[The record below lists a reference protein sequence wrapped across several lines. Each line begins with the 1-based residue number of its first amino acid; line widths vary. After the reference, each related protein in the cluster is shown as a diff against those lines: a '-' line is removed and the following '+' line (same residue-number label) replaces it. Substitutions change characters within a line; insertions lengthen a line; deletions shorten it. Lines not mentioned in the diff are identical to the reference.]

1 MKSSC
6 SARGLSA
13 CQPKPATNHSP
24 LPLCNPSS
32 PLFMFLIQL
41 NVHKAVSLYC
51 TWFHS
56 LPFFFFFF
64 YYSHKEERY
73 LAQFALVYLDDT
85 KHIHLKQ
92 VGQRPTRS
100 RRWRCICSSRVRFS
114 NFKCWLSQQPFLRL
128 FRCYMIWEMIY
139 IKGHTHKK

>member
-6 SARGLSA
+6 SARGPSA

-64 YYSHKEERY
+64 TTLIRRRDTWHSLLWFIWMTQSIYIWNKWVSDQLDPEDEDASAARECASRILNVGWVNSHSY
-73 LAQFALVYLDDT
+73 VYLD
-85 KHIHLKQ
+85 
-92 VGQRPTRS
+92 V
-100 RRWRCICSSRVRFS
+100 
-114 NFKCWLSQQPFLRL
+114 
-128 FRCYMIWEMIY
+128 IWFEKWYIY
-139 IKGHTHKK
+139 KGTYP